1 MIDKA
6 MSQALKGIACVFILM
21 GHWGQRKFD
30 MDMPW
35 GLSKVVWQ
43 TTATTALVWFMFFSG
58 YGMSLKQIKSDE
70 YLGKWWKSIK
80 KIFIPCLLT
89 CVIFL
94 AMCAILPDSYTL
106 AETKQLWLPKEIHLL
121 HDLNSFS
128 VVALL
133 PSLLGGGDWYVYC
146 ILMFY
151 TIYYCVTYL
160 SEKLNCNQ
168 TIMLGCA
175 FIVYWFCAHWY
186 FGPEQ
191 GHYYRFVWTCCC

>member
-1 MIDKA
+1 

-35 GLSKVVWQ
+35 GISKVVWQ

-70 YLGKWWKSIK
+70 YFSKWGKSIK

-89 CVIFL
+89 CMVFL
-94 AMCAILPDSYTL
+94 AICAILPDSYTL
-106 AETKQLWLPKEIHLL
+106 SEVKLLWLPKEIHLL
-121 HDLNSFS
+121 HNLNDYS
-128 VVALL
+128 VAALI

-151 TIYYCVTYL
+151 TIYYVVAYL
-160 SEKLNCNQ
+160 SEKVNCNQ
-168 TIMLGCA
+168 TAMLGCA
-175 FIVYWFCAHWY
+175 FVVYWFWAHW
-186 FGPEQ
+186 FVSIQPLFWRFEQ
-191 GHYYRFVWTCCC
+191 